1 VSRPFSAFYTVNW
14 IEIERSYFSHSE
26 KKDEETI
33 SNSLVVV
40 VVVAR
45 AARPPAFLS
54 TFLNQKTEKQFF
66 LIYVG
71 DIFRGPDSIVI
82 SHGLF
87 QSFSFSVSQKCY
99 GNVSTKH
106 HTHRCQLRRVISSF
120 LYSAKKKKGKD
131 KKNVTS
137 KKTRSWVGKL
147 WLDQYYST
155 GFFFLA
161 CVYKTINIAPGF
173 VYDFTIF
180 YLWAEGLHTSV

>member
-1 VSRPFSAFYTVNW
+1 MRNYRIQRIYTTPDCVPAVLRVLYCQLNRNWTSLLLPFW
-14 IEIERSYFSHSE
+14 E
-26 KKDEETI
+26 KRRRNNLKL
-33 SNSLVVV
+33 SLVVV

-120 LYSAKKKKGKD
+120 LYSAKKKKGKT
-131 KKNVTS
+131 KKMWRRR
-137 KKTRSWVGKL
+137 KQ
-147 WLDQYYST
+147 D
-155 GFFFLA
+155 
-161 CVYKTINIAPGF
+161 PG
-173 VYDFTIF
+173 
-180 YLWAEGLHTSV
+180 WANFG